1 MQGRLRE
8 LQVRPLREQV
18 RQVPL
23 RPPRQGRLRLRLQGR
38 RNDRLLLRLLLDR
51 QRRLQ
56 LREIASINGLRRTFV
71 ESRTKSSRVLVGA
84 ALLCAASALG
94 FQGDSEAARK
104 AGLDP
109 AKLSAIRVKM
119 QEFVD
124 QSQAAGIVTL
134 VGRRGQLAHL
144 DAVGFRDLE
153 SKDPMRPD
161 TIFRIASMTKPVTAI
176 GIQMLEEEGRL
187 SIEDSVEKHLPE
199 FKGQMLVKSK
209 TPQETTLVKPS
220 RPITIRDLLT
230 HTSGLPGGPPI
241 GLSDLYAKRHRTLAE
256 AAIAYSQ
263 MPLQFE
269 PGTKWS
275 YCNAG
280 IDTLGRIIE
289 VLSGKSYE
297 AFLDERLFKPLGM
310 KDTFFYPTAE
320 RLKRAAKIYKKAATG
335 LAPSE
340 NFIGD
345 PIDGKFPLP
354 AGGLYSTA
362 ADLAKLYQMM
372 LNRGSLE
379 GRRYLTEA
387 SVERMTKN
395 HTGELRAGFT
405 DGIVMGL
412 GWQIVGM
419 PTGVTEMLSPGAY
432 GHGGAFGTQAWLDP
446 KKEMYF
452 VLLVQRSGFPNGDAS
467 DLRKSLQALAVAAI
481 TN

>member
-1 MQGRLRE
+1 MLTK
-8 LQVRPLREQV
+8 VRGIFV
-18 RQVPL
+18 SAT
-23 RPPRQGRLRLRLQGR
+23 
-38 RNDRLLLRLLLDR
+38 LLL
-51 QRRLQ
+51 
-56 LREIASINGLRRTFV
+56 
-71 ESRTKSSRVLVGA
+71 A
-84 ALLCAASALG
+84 AAA
-94 FQGDSEAARK
+94 FGDQADPEAARK

-109 AKLSAIRVKM
+109 SKLSAIRPKM

-134 VGRRGQLAHL
+134 VGRRGQIASLE
-144 DAVGFRDLE
+144 AVGVRDAE
-153 SKDPMRPD
+153 SKDPMKPD
-161 TIFRIASMTKPVTAI
+161 SIFRIASMTKPVTAI
-176 GIQMLEEEGRL
+176 GIQLLEEEGKL
-187 SIEDSVEKHLPE
+187 SIEDTVEKHLPE
-199 FKGQMLVKSK
+199 FKGQMLVKSR
-209 TPQETTLVKPS
+209 TAQETVLVKPP

-230 HTSGLPGGPPI
+230 HTSGLPGGPPV

-256 AAIAYSQ
+256 AVIAYSQ

-269 PGTKWS
+269 PGAKWA

-289 VLSGKSYE
+289 VASGKSFE
-297 AFLDERLFKPLGM
+297 AFLEERLLKPLGM

-320 RLKRAAKIYKKAATG
+320 RLKRVAKIYKKAPNG
-335 LAPSE
+335 LAISE
-340 NFIGD
+340 NFLGD

-372 LNRGSLE
+372 LNRGTLD
-379 GRRYLTEA
+379 GRRYLSEA
-387 SVERMTKN
+387 SVEKMTRN
-395 HTGELRAGFT
+395 HTGDLRAGFT

-412 GWQIVGM
+412 GWQIVGT

-446 KKEMYF
+446 QKEIFF

-467 DLRKSLQALAVAAI
+467 DLRKALQSIAASAI
-481 TN
+481 TD